1 VDKQELRRLI
11 GLVVD
16 RTMRLDFSWD
26 WPGGVALYGVCR
38 AWEATGEERYLGAVK
53 AWVDEYLELGI
64 PEFNV
69 NVCAMGH
76 CLITLSEATGEDRY
90 AELALR
96 KAEYIEKRAL
106 RFGEGVLQHTVSSK
120 NDFPGQAWA
129 DTLFMAAYFLLRM
142 GLKHGNADWVEDAL
156 RQWYWHEELL
166 QDPETNLFFHGYDD
180 ARKDHMSGIRW
191 ARANA
196 WAAYTMARALTLID
210 YLYPMFM
217 RIDGSLRDQLST
229 LVRLQ
234 SPEGLWRTVLD
245 DPESYCETSASAGI
259 AAAIALRGYPL
270 HRKYL
275 HRAVRGVASQI
286 GPDGS
291 VLNVSGGTAVM
302 PDIAAYRAIPRK
314 RSQGWGQGLTLAFLS
329 ILLERGEAGRDE
341 AGEGGEEDDR

>member
-1 VDKQELRRLI
+1 MDEAEIERLI
-11 GLVVD
+11 GLVSD

-38 AWEATGEERYLGAVK
+38 AFEATGEERYIESVK
-53 AWVDEYLELGI
+53 AWVDEYLEVGI
-64 PEFNV
+64 PSFNV

-76 CLITLSEATGEDRY
+76 CLISLHEATGEDRY
-90 AELALR
+90 LELAMR
-96 KAEYIEKRAL
+96 KAEYLEKEAL

-142 GLKHGNADWVEDAL
+142 GLKTGNKAWVDDAL
-156 RQWYWHEELL
+156 KQWYWHEELL
-166 QDPETNLFFHGYDD
+166 QDPVTNLFYHGYDD
-180 ARKDHMSGIRW
+180 SRKDHMSGIYW
-191 ARANA
+191 GRANA
-196 WAAYTMARALTLID
+196 WAAYTMARALGLIT
-210 YLYPMFM
+210 YIYPMFM
-217 RIDGSLRDQLST
+217 RIDGSLRDQLSA

-234 SPEGLWRTVLD
+234 SPEGLWHTVLD

-270 HRKYL
+270 HGKYL
-275 HRAVRGVASQI
+275 DKAASGIAANI

-302 PDIAAYRAIPRK
+302 PDLESYRQIPRK
-314 RSQGWGQGLTLAFLS
+314 RVQGWGQGLALAFLS
-329 ILLERGEAGRDE
+329 ALLEGKGKEAHR
-341 AGEGGEEDDR
+341 

>member
-1 VDKQELRRLI
+1 MDERELRRLI

-38 AWEATGEERYLGAVK
+38 AWEATGEDRYLAAVK
-53 AWVDEYLELGI
+53 DWVDEYLALGI
-64 PEFNV
+64 PPFNV

-76 CLITLSEATGEDRY
+76 CLISLGEATGEERY
-90 AELALR
+90 LELAVR
-96 KAEYIEKRAL
+96 KAEYIEKEAL

-142 GLKHGNADWVEDAL
+142 GLKLGNKDWVDDAL
-156 RQWYWHEELL
+156 NQWYWHEELL
-166 QDPETNLFFHGYDD
+166 QDPATDLFFHGYDD
-180 ARKDHMSGIRW
+180 ARKDRMSGVHW

-196 WAAYTMARALTLID
+196 WAAYTMARALGLID

-217 RIDGSLRDQLST
+217 RIDGSLRDQLSA

-234 SPEGLWRTVLD
+234 APDGLWRTVLD
-245 DPESYCETSASAGI
+245 DEASYGETSASAGI
-259 AAAIALRGYPL
+259 AAAIALRGFPL

-275 HRAVRGVASQI
+275 DRAAAGIASQI

-302 PDIAAYRAIPRK
+302 PDLESYRRIPRK
-314 RSQGWGQGLTLAFLS
+314 RVQGWGQGLTLAFLS
-329 ILLERGEAGRDE
+329 ALLESGRVEA
-341 AGEGGEEDDR
+341 

>member
-1 VDKQELRRLI
+1 MDEVEVRRLI

-16 RTMRLDFSWD
+16 RTIRLDFSWD

-38 AWEATGEERYLGAVK
+38 AWEATGEERYIAAVK
-53 AWVDEYLELGI
+53 GWVDEYLEIGL
-64 PEFNV
+64 PAFNV

-76 CLITLSEATGEDRY
+76 CLLSLHEATGEDRY
-90 AELALR
+90 LELALR
-96 KAEYIEKRAL
+96 KAEYLEKDAI

-142 GLKHGNADWVEDAL
+142 GLKTGNKAWVDDAL
-156 RQWYWHEELL
+156 GQWYWHEELL
-166 QDPETNLFFHGYDD
+166 QDPTTNLYYHGYSDE
-180 ARKDHMSGIRW
+180 RKDHMSGIYW

-196 WAAYTMARALTLID
+196 WAAYTMARALTLTN
-210 YLYPMFM
+210 YLYPMYM
-217 RIDGSLRDQLST
+217 RIDGSLRDQLAS

-234 SPEGLWRTVLD
+234 SPEGLWHTVLD
-245 DPESYCETSASAGI
+245 DEASYCETSASAGI

-275 HRAVRGVASQI
+275 DRATSGIAANI

-302 PDIAAYRAIPRK
+302 PDLESYRQIPRK
-314 RSQGWGQGLTLAFLS
+314 RAQGWGQGLALAFLS
-329 ILLERGEAGRDE
+329 ALLGSGRK
-341 AGEGGEEDDR
+341 EE